1 MMRLGLVA
9 RSPILM
15 AVFPFSSNNNNFD
28 KPVNSVIEPL
38 DDKLGWDRVKNI
50 FRLKYLF
57 YYQIFYLYCTD

>member
-1 MMRLGLVA
+1 MMRFGSVA

-15 AVFPFSSNNNNFD
+15 AIFPFNLTDKFD

-50 FRLKYLF
+50 FRQTYVLTVLSN
-57 YYQIFYLYCTD
+57 